1 MTSSTQSDSGFHP
14 GSRATRARNDTA
26 PRATAMAA
34 RSQRGADE
42 HCLVRRLRYATS
54 TSPRAARLSQRTGT
68 TPRSKRVRCASWIS
82 LSSGRSKKSRC
93 CDNERGRP
101 LVGAHSSRRLYAPP
115 CCRYSTR
122 ISWTPAASETFRTC
136 VCMSA
141 GGVRRITSSSSIQ
154 TSRRSSPAPCSSR
167 RAASGK
173 YKKPC
178 QRAEKNLRGSVGS
191 PSRKSRVT
199 SLLMSFKRGVPANS
213 TPENATRR
221 MPDRS
226 VKRTSNASRN
236 TARTMAI
243 AA

>member
-1 MTSSTQSDSGFHP
+1 M
-14 GSRATRARNDTA
+14 ARNDTA
-26 PRATAMAA
+26 PRATARVA
-34 RSQRGADE
+34 RSQRVSDQRW
-42 HCLVRRLRYATS
+42 LVSRLRYRTVMVIATS
-54 TSPRAARLSQRTGT
+54 INPSAAGLSQRTGT
-68 TPRSKRVRCASWIS
+68 TPRSNVVRCASWIS

-101 LVGAHSSRRLYAPP
+101 LAGAHSSRRLYAPP
-115 CCRYSTR
+115 CCWYSTR

-136 VCMSA
+136 PCMSA

-191 PSRKSRVT
+191 SSRKSRVT
-199 SLLMSFKRGVPANS
+199 SLLMSSRKGVPVNS
-213 TPENATRR
+213 TPENAIRCR
-221 MPDRS
+221 PARS
-226 VKRTSNASRN
+226 VMRTSNANRS
-236 TARTMAI
+236 TVRTMAI